1 MLNRRDTAARE
12 AAERL
17 EAAREVGAQLVLLPS
32 EASPADPSEIVP
44 RGPGRPA
51 GSRNKRT
58 SKLRQMLAA
67 RGYRMPE
74 DVVAETAG
82 LTARGVT
89 GVELAM
95 QRAEQVAAWLEADT
109 GIPIKRDQRLGLFV
123 AIFKEQNGAAS
134 ALLPYGL
141 EKLTPDS
148 APMQSTVIMMPGSGD
163 RAASARTI
171 EGSAASDLAPPPMP
185 ARMQVN
191 QRLADGE
198 ADASDGVI
206 RTEGPSD

>member
-1 MLNRRDTAARE
+1 MLNKRESAARE

-109 GIPIKRDQRLGLFV
+109 GIPLKRDQRLGLFV

-148 APMQSTVIMMPGSGD
+148 APMQSTVIMMPGAGD
-163 RAASARTI
+163 PAARARTI
-171 EGSAASDLAPPPMP
+171 EGSAASDQGARPMP
-185 ARMQVN
+185 KGMQEY
-191 QRLADGE
+191 QRIRGALAN
-198 ADASDGVI
+198 ASDGGI
-206 RTEGPSD
+206 RTDEASD